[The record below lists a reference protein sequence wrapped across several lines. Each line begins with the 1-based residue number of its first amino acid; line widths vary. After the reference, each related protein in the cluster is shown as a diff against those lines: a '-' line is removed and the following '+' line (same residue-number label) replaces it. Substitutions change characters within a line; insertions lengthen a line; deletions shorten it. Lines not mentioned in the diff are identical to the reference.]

1 MDLILNISSPQEYLT
16 TLFKSAVECAHP
28 KSILA
33 NNLPQEREEPVTV
46 IAIGKAAAAM
56 ACEFEKNWFGPIKGI
71 AVTPYGAVTK
81 TKFIK
86 IIEASH
92 PTPDQNSVKAA
103 KAVLEQCS
111 SLTSDDLVVVL
122 LSGGGSSL
130 LCLPE
135 DGISLADKQALNSLL
150 LKSGASI
157 DEINTVRKQ
166 ISKVKGGKIL
176 SHCNGTKIIT
186 LAISDVF
193 NDDPSIIAS
202 GPTVSDNSTIQDAI
216 RVVKKYNLSLPS
228 SVNEWFQKDK
238 QYVIKK
244 TVKINNTNEYKII
257 ASPDMMLKNIE
268 KQIIGEGYDCINLG
282 VLDGDSKTLGYHH
295 AGKALALNSIKPT
308 IILSGGETTVNVLG
322 NGKGGRNSEYLLSLA
337 SVLNK
342 QTDIFA
348 IAADTD
354 GIDGFTDA
362 AGAYYYPGALDTLDN
377 DPIEY
382 LNNNDSYTAF
392 KKIGTLI
399 KTGPTQTNV
408 NDFRA
413 ILIYPND

>member
-1 MDLILNISSPQEYLT
+1 MDVILRNSQPKEYLT
-16 TLFKSAVECAHP
+16 TLFKSAVEYAHP

-33 NNLPQEREEPVTV
+33 NNLPIEREEPVTV

-56 ACEFEKNWFGPIKGI
+56 ASEFEKNWLGPIKGVAI
-71 AVTPYGAVTK
+71 TPYGAVTK

-92 PTPDQNSVKAA
+92 PTPDRNSVKAA

-111 SLTSDDLVVVL
+111 SLTSNDLVVIL

-135 DGISLADKQALNSLL
+135 DGISLEGKQELNSFL
-150 LKSGASI
+150 LKSGASTN
-157 DEINTVRKQ
+157 EINTVRKQ
-166 ISKVKGGKIL
+166 ISKIKGGKLL
-176 SHCNGTKIIT
+176 SHCNGAKVIT

-202 GPTVSDNSTIQDAI
+202 GPTVSDNSTIHDAI
-216 RVVKKYNLSLPS
+216 KVVEKYNLSLPNS
-228 SVNEWFQKDK
+228 INDWFKKDR
-238 QYVIKK
+238 QDAMNN
-244 TVKINNTNEYKII
+244 TVKINNFNEYKII
-257 ASPDMMLKNIE
+257 TSPEIMLKNTQ
-268 KQIIGEGYDCINLG
+268 KKIINDGYDCIKLG
-282 VLDGDSKTLGYHH
+282 VIDGDSRTIGRDH
-295 AGKALALNSIKPT
+295 ARKAIKLDPIKPT
-308 IILSGGETTVNVLG
+308 IILSDGETTVNVRG
-322 NGKGGRNSEYLLSLA
+322 NGKGGRNTEYLLSLA
-337 SVLNK
+337 SVLNTK
-342 QTDIFA
+342 KDIYA

-362 AGAYYYPGALDTLDN
+362 AGAYYYPGALDNLDN

-392 KKIGTLI
+392 KKLGTTI

>member
-1 MDLILNISSPQEYLT
+1 MDVILSISSPQEYLT
-16 TLFKSAVECAHP
+16 TLFKSAVEYAHP
-28 KSILA
+28 KSILSNA
-33 NNLPQEREEPVTV
+33 LPQDREKPVTV

-56 ACEFEKNWFGPIKGI
+56 AYEFEKEWLGPIKGV
-71 AVTPYGAVTK
+71 AVTPYNVVTK

-92 PTPDQNSVKAA
+92 PTPDQNSLNAA
-103 KAVLEQCS
+103 KAVLKQCS

-135 DGISLADKQALNSLL
+135 DGIRLADKQELNSLL

-157 DEINTVRKQ
+157 NEINTVRKQ
-166 ISKVKGGKIL
+166 ISKVKGGKLL
-176 SHCNGTKIIT
+176 SYCNGAKVIT

-202 GPTVSDNSTIQDAI
+202 GPTVSDNSTLQDAI
-216 RVVKKYNLSLPS
+216 RIIEKYNLSLPNS
-228 SVNEWFQKDK
+228 INDWFQKDR
-238 QYVIKK
+238 QDAIKN
-244 TVKINNTNEYKII
+244 TVNINNTNEYKII
-257 ASPDMMLKNIE
+257 TSPEIMLKNTQ
-268 KQIIGEGYDCINLG
+268 KQIIGDGYDCINLG
-282 VLDGDSKTLGYHH
+282 VIDGDSRTIGNDH
-295 AGKALALNSIKPT
+295 ALKAKNLAPIKPT
-308 IILSGGETTVNVLG
+308 IILSGGETTVNVCG

-342 QTDIFA
+342 QTDIYA

-392 KKIGTLI
+392 QRIGTLI
-399 KTGPTQTNV
+399 KTDPTQTNV